1 MNRGVSKVL
10 VLETLTVEPD
20 LRKSS
25 EKVSPVLTV
34 VKGPAADPS

>member
-1 MNRGVSKVL
+1 MNRGLVKVL

-25 EKVSPVLTV
+25 EKVWPAWRVVRGPV
-34 VKGPAADPS
+34 AEPS